1 MKIIVAKNSGFCY
14 GVKRALQLALA
25 TESKKSDHTY
35 TWGELIHNPEVT
47 RKLEARGIRVAT
59 SISQLK
65 PGDTVIIR
73 SHGVSPAVYRRLQK
87 KGMRIIDA
95 TCPIVKKIQQT
106 VKKLSQQSGELI
118 IVGNRNHPE
127 IQGLVGYSRN
137 KALVIENEKEAQT
150 LPHRKKRMVLAQS
163 TQDVNLF
170 SRIVSILLEKTS
182 ELTVYN
188 TICETTRLRQESTAE
203 LASRVEAMIVVGGR
217 NSSNTNKLYEI
228 SRRLLPR
235 TYLIETP
242 DEIKPEMLQGASRIG
257 LSGGASTPPEV
268 IKNTVAAIKN
278 SFKQNSKQ
286 EKVTHDRSQKEP

>member
-1 MKIIVAKNSGFCY
+1 MKIVVAKNSGFCY

-35 TWGELIHNPEVT
+35 TWGELIHNPEAT
-47 RKLEARGIRVAT
+47 RQLERKGIKVAT
-59 SISQLK
+59 SLSQLK
-65 PGDTVIIR
+65 PGDMVIIR
-73 SHGVSPAVYRRLQK
+73 SHGVSPAVYQRLRR
-87 KGMRIIDA
+87 KGIKIVDA

-106 VKKLSQQSGELI
+106 VEKLSRQSGELV

-137 KALVIENEKEAQT
+137 KALVIENEEEARA
-150 LPHRKKRMVLAQS
+150 LPYRKKRMVLAQS

-170 SRIVSILLEKTS
+170 SRIVSVLLEKTS
-182 ELTVYN
+182 ELTIHN

-203 LASRVEAMIVVGGR
+203 LARQVDVMFVVGGR
-217 NSSNTNKLYEI
+217 NSSNTSKLYEI
-228 SRRLLPR
+228 SRRILPR
-235 TYLIETP
+235 TYLIENP
-242 DEIKPEMLQGASRIG
+242 EEIKPEMLEGVSRIG

-286 EKVTHDRSQKEP
+286 EKVTHD

>member
-25 TESKKSDHTY
+25 TESKKSNHTC

-47 RKLEARGIRVAT
+47 RKLEVKGIKVVNSVA
-59 SISQLK
+59 QLK
-65 PGDTVIIR
+65 TGDTVIIR
-73 SHGVSPAVYRRLQK
+73 SHGVSPEVYQK
-87 KGMRIIDA
+87 LRKKRIKIIDA

-106 VKKLSQQSGELI
+106 VEKLSRQTGEMI

-127 IQGLVGYSRN
+127 IQGLVSYSRD
-137 KALVIENEKEAQT
+137 KALVIENEQEAEAQ
-150 LPHRKKRMVLAQS
+150 PFRKKRMVLAQS
-163 TQDVNLF
+163 TQDVKLF

-182 ELTVYN
+182 ELMVFN
-188 TICETTRLRQESTAE
+188 TICDSTRIRQESTAK
-203 LASRVEAMIVVGGR
+203 LAGQVEAMIIVGGR

-235 TYLIETP
+235 TYLIESP
-242 DEIKPEMLQGASRIG
+242 EEIKPEMLSGVSRIG

-268 IKNTVAAIKN
+268 IKKTVTAIQH
-278 SFKQNSKQ
+278 SVKQNSKQ
-286 EKVTHDRSQKEP
+286 EKVTHD